1 MVARLDPLWAEF
13 SLSRRILA
21 SPSMDDPLANGSQRQ
36 VVYHGPW
43 SAVIIS
49 KQTQLR

>member
-21 SPSMDDPLANGSQRQ
+21 SPSMDDPLAMAARDKLCTMD
-36 VVYHGPW
+36 HG
-43 SAVIIS
+43 V
-49 KQTQLR
+49 Q